1 MNNRRTEYHFDNQEA
16 LDKMSS
22 AICTASGIIQARA
35 EMATAN
41 ESYHA
46 ALSCYRDLKR
56 IHENKP
62 LGISE
67 QWMKEW
73 EEAKEAI
80 YLKMAIEMP
89 A

>member
-1 MNNRRTEYHFDNQEA
+1 MNNRTPFGFYDQEA
-16 LDKMSS
+16 LDRMSS

-35 EMATAN
+35 EMATEN
-41 ESYHA
+41 ESYHE

-62 LGISE
+62 LGMSE